1 MKLRIICKSKIHH
14 AVVTAAD
21 LEYVGS
27 VGIDESLMGLTGI
40 VEGEQVSLW
49 NINNGQRIETY
60 AIPLPAGTGQ
70 GEGALQVPRCLR
82 LAWLRCFVAMSA
94 CEDKRR
100 LLQNIHG
107 DFGHSATISEG
118 SGLASELRAQGD
130 FLSVAACEVRPEARK
145 PVTHVHGP

>member
-1 MKLRIICKSKIHH
+1 MNLRIICKSKIHH

-60 AIPLPAGTGQ
+60 AIPLPAGSGAIVVNGAAARHFQPGDRIIIVAFCLTDEPVAPRMIVVDQ
-70 GEGALQVPRCLR
+70 QNRFVKSLTNSASTSTGAL
-82 LAWLRCFVAMSA
+82 S
-94 CEDKRR
+94 
-100 LLQNIHG
+100 
-107 DFGHSATISEG
+107 T
-118 SGLASELRAQGD
+118 
-130 FLSVAACEVRPEARK
+130 
-145 PVTHVHGP
+145 

>member
-1 MKLRIICKSKIHH
+1 MKLQIICKSKIHH

-70 GEGALQVPRCLR
+70 IVANGAAARHFQPGDRVIIVAFCLTD
-82 LAWLRCFVAMSA
+82 
-94 CEDKRR
+94 E
-100 LLQNIHG
+100 
-107 DFGHSATISEG
+107 
-118 SGLASELRAQGD
+118 
-130 FLSVAACEVRPEARK
+130 
-145 PVTHVHGP
+145 PVTPRMIVVDPQNRFVKSLANSASIPAGSRHPAGTPSPVYS